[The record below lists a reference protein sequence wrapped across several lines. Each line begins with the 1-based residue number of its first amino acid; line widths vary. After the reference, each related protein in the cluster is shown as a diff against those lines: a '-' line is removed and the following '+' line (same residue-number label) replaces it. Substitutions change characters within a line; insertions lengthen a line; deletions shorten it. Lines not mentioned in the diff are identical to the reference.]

1 MVISV
6 LSGSFNFRE
15 YIEEFK
21 CVLVIILMEQPSKE
35 HLEIHIFLFID
46 L

>member
-1 MVISV
+1 M
-6 LSGSFNFRE
+6 LSGCFNFRE

-21 CVLVIILMEQPSKE
+21 YVLVIILMDQPSKE
-35 HLEIHIFLFID
+35 HLEIHIFLFVD

>member
-1 MVISV
+1 M
-6 LSGSFNFRE
+6 LSDCFNSRE

-21 CVLVIILMEQPSKE
+21 CVLDITLMDQPSEE
-35 HLEIHIFLFID
+35 HLEIHIFLFFD